1 MFNVRISWPFEYDQQ
16 ELGQKEEAEDVSSE
30 EKSER
35 RTAKRRVTFTL
46 VFCTVTKHALVY

>member
-35 RTAKRRVTFTL
+35 RTAKRRVTFKAGVL
-46 VFCTVTKHALVY
+46 HGD